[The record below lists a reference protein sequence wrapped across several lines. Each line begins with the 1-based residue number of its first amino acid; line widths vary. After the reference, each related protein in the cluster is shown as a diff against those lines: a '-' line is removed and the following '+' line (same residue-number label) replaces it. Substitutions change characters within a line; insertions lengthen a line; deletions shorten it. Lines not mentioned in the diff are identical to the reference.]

1 MIHLILKSAK
11 EGINYS
17 KFLYC
22 SKLLLLWQLFLF
34 IVAFT
39 TQAKEESVLEMGLI
53 NNGLGTYGLD
63 DEC

>member
-1 MIHLILKSAK
+1 MIHLKLKSAK

-17 KFLYC
+17 KFWYL
-22 SKLLLLWQLFLF
+22 SKIMVALGTFS

-39 TQAKEESVLEMGLI
+39 TQAEDESVLGMVLA
-53 NNGLGTYGLD
+53 NNGLDTYGLD

>member
-1 MIHLILKSAK
+1 MIHLKLKSSK

-17 KFLYC
+17 KFWYL
-22 SKLLLLWQLFLF
+22 SKIMVALASFS

-39 TQAKEESVLEMGLI
+39 THAEDESVLGIALSNTGLD
-53 NNGLGTYGLD
+53 TYGLD